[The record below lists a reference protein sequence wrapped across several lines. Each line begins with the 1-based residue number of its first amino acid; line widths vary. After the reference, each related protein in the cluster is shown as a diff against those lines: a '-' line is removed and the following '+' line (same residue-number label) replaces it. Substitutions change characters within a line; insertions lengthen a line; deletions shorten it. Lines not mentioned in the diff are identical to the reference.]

1 MKDHQAHTT
10 QGRLGLRE
18 IALSSS
24 TNRECFRRNLVTLTV
39 NHGCLAS
46 PGVSYT
52 QDGSRTDL
60 EHTTYASGI
69 KETKSWVWGHKLVII
84 VIK

>member
-60 EHTTYASGI
+60 EPL
-69 KETKSWVWGHKLVII
+69 WGYYNGAIWYSPGWLTLDK
-84 VIK
+84 